1 MIIEILRIA
10 LRFLVLVAI
19 QVLIL
24 NNVELGGYINPYL
37 YVLFLLTLPINT
49 PKLLLLVIAFVTGIT
64 IDTFQNTMGMHA
76 SACIILAFVHPG
88 WLKMIAPR
96 DGYEVDATPSIKK
109 FGVKWFLVYSSALI
123 FLHHLFLFYIEVFRF
138 SEFFTTMGRVLLS
151 SLATLI
157 LVIMSQYL
165 INKPS
170 DRLQ

>member
-1 MIIEILRIA
+1 
-10 LRFLVLVAI
+10 
-19 QVLIL
+19 
-24 NNVELGGYINPYL
+24 
-37 YVLFLLTLPINT
+37 
-49 PKLLLLVIAFVTGIT
+49 
-64 IDTFQNTMGMHA
+64 MGMHA